1 MYGWKPLSTSS
12 WRSEATPPATKAW
25 LMIPVAWALV
35 AAAAAAEDA
44 PLTVEEILNR
54 MDAQMTFDTRSSVSR
69 MLIITPEETREKQF
83 RSFARGQED
92 AFLVFEKPRRD
103 AGTKFLKL
111 EGNLWIYFPRT
122 EKTVKIS
129 GHLLRQSMLGSDFS
143 YEDLTENRKMLED
156 YDGELLEDEEIDGEM
171 CYLIHLKEKERGMSY
186 PERRYW
192 VSKSTLLPVREERY
206 AKSGRLLKVARF
218 VDVEQFEDRNFPTR
232 IIMEDKLKEGSRTE
246 VILGELKFKIP
257 EPDGIFDRRNLR
269 RDIRF

>member
-1 MYGWKPLSTSS
+1 MRKI
-12 WRSEATPPATKAW
+12 W
-25 LMIPVAWALV
+25 LMIPVVSAALI
-35 AAAAAAEDA
+35 AAAALAED
-44 PLTVEEILNR
+44 PPPPTVEEILDR
-54 MDAQMTFDTRSSVSR
+54 MDAQMTFDSRSSVSR

-92 AFLVFEKPRRD
+92 AFMVFEKPRRD

-143 YEDLTENRKMLED
+143 YEDMTENPKMLEV
-156 YDGELLEDEEIDGEM
+156 YDGELLESEEIEGEP
-171 CYLIHLKEKERGMSY
+171 CFVIHLTEKERGMSY

-192 VSKSTLLPVREERY
+192 VSKNTLLPVREERY
-206 AKSGRLLKVARF
+206 AKSGRLLKVVRF
-218 VDVEQFEDRNFPTR
+218 VDVKQFEDRRFPTR
-232 IIMEDKLKEGSRTE
+232 LIMEDKLKEGSRTE
-246 VILGELKFKIP
+246 VILDELKFKIP
-257 EPDGIFDRRNLR
+257 EPEGIFDRRNLR

>member
-1 MYGWKPLSTSS
+1 MGRISQVIGIVLLAAGLS
-12 WRSEATPPATKAW
+12 
-25 LMIPVAWALV
+25 
-35 AAAAAAEDA
+35 AAAKAEEA
-44 PLTVEEILNR
+44 PPSTVAEILEL
-54 MDAQMTFDTRSSVSR
+54 MDRQMTFESRSSVAR

-92 AFLVFEKPRRD
+92 AFMVFEKPRRD

-143 YEDLTENRKMLED
+143 YEDMTENRKMLEV
-156 YDGELLEDEEIDGEM
+156 YDGEMLAGEEIDGKP
-171 CYLIHLKEKERGMSY
+171 CYVIHLKEKERGMSY

-192 VSKSTLLPVREERY
+192 ISRETLLPVREERY

-218 VDVEQFEDRNFPTR
+218 EDVEQFEDRKFPTR
-232 IIMEDKLKEGSRTE
+232 IVMEDKLKEGSRTE
-246 VILGELKFKIP
+246 IVLDELKFKIP
-257 EPDGIFDRRNLR
+257 EPEGIFDRRNLR